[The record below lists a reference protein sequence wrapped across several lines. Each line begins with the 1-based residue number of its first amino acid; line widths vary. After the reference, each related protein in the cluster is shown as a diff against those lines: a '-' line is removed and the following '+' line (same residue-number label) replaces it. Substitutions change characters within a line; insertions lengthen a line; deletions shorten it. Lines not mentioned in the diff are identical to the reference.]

1 MPKVSVVIP
10 VYGVEKYIARC
21 AVSLMEQTLDDM
33 EFIFVNDCTQDNS
46 INELKR
52 VLALYPFRREQVKII
67 SKDHNEGLS
76 FARKTG
82 VENASGDYIGFCD
95 SDDWVD
101 ITMYEKLYN
110 KACNEKLDYVKC
122 GHYITNG
129 TITLSR
135 NNVNLS
141 DSPNKDD
148 ILSGLLKCTGLNSV
162 WDTITR
168 KKVFEDHSFKYTND
182 SMLEDFYLATQ
193 IIEYCSSYG
202 VVDEPL
208 YFYFQNPDS
217 ISNSPSENAFIKRGT
232 QARDNILWIL
242 DFIHHLYGKKYTKEE
257 VVLKNVPRRII
268 IPIMINRSN
277 YSIWKSFFPGNSLKY
292 LLSPYVALVLKIQY
306 LLVLTHLYSPYK
318 KLSSR
323 LSFSKQST
331 G

>member
-46 INELKR
+46 IEELKR
-52 VLALYPFRREQVKII
+52 ILALYPNRSAQVKII
-67 SKDHNEGLS
+67 NKDYNEGLS

-110 KACNEKLDYVKC
+110 KAFYERLDYVKC

-129 TITLSR
+129 ITTLSR

-141 DSPNKDD
+141 DSPNKEEM
-148 ILSGLLKCTGLNSV
+148 LSRLLRCTGLNSV
-162 WDTITR
+162 WDTLTR
-168 KKVFEDHSFKYTND
+168 RKVFEDHSFKYTSD
-182 SMLEDFYLATQ
+182 SMLEDFFLATQ
-193 IIEYCSSYG
+193 IIESCSSYG

-217 ISNSPSENAFIKRGT
+217 ISNSPSEIAYIKRGT
-232 QARDNILWIL
+232 QARDNALWII
-242 DFIHHLYGKKYTKEE
+242 DYIHQLYGNKYTKEE

-268 IPIMINRSN
+268 IPIMINSSN
-277 YSIWKSFFPGNSLKY
+277 YSIWNSFFPGNSVGY
-292 LLSPYVALVLKIQY
+292 LLSPYVALVLKLQY
-306 LLVLTHLYSPYK
+306 LLVLTHLYPIYK
-318 KLSSR
+318 KLSNHLR
-323 LSFSKQST
+323 LSQQNT
-331 G
+331 N